1 HLAIIGGDDRGVLYG
16 AFALLRTIGLKQP
29 TKGLSTS
36 EQPYA
41 PVRILNHWDNL
52 DGSIERGYAGNSVFW
67 ENGQVTKDLSRV
79 RDYARL
85 MASVGINGCSINNV
99 NADAR
104 VVSAEYLPEVA
115 RIAETLRPW
124 GVRMYI
130 SLNFAS
136 PREIGGAKTFDPL
149 DPDAVAFWKRTVD
162 EVYKTIPDLGG

>member
-1 HLAIIGGDDRGVLYG
+1 VVIAGGNDAGMLYG
-16 AFALLRTIGLKQP
+16 VFAFLRRIAIGEP
-29 TKGLSTS
+29 VIGVDIH
-36 EQPYA
+36 EEPAA

-52 DGSIERGYAGNSVFW
+52 DGTIERGYAGGSIFW
-67 ENGQVTKDLSRV
+67 ADGHVVRDLRRV
-79 RDYARL
+79 REYARL

-104 VVSAEYLPEVA
+104 VVTPAYLKEVA
-115 RIAETLRPW
+115 RIAEAFRPW

-136 PREIGGAKTFDPL
+136 PREVGGAKTFDPL